1 MAISQAQ
8 IQKSLI
14 TIAVVFLAMYVVAN
28 YTSQDTCDM
37 LGLTYKGA

>member
-8 IQKSLI
+8 IQKTLM
-14 TIAVVFLAMYVVAN
+14 TIAVVFAAMYVVAN
-28 YTSQDTCDM
+28 YSSQNTCDM